1 MLRKRLMSSLLALI
15 LLAAPAALAATTFDV
30 DAPHTTVLFSIR
42 HLVTEVQGKFT
53 KFSGTIFYDA
63 KIPEKSLVEF
73 TVDAASINTSN
84 DKRDGHLR
92 SADFFDVEKFP
103 ALTFKSEKVKPKGKD
118 HLEVTGVFTMRGVS
132 KTITVPV
139 KILGVIESKDWG
151 TKGGFST
158 TFVINRKDFGMNWNK
173 ALDVGG
179 LVLGDDVTVTLNVE
193 ANGKAAAN

>member
-1 MLRKRLMSSLLALI
+1 MSSLLALV

-30 DAPHTTVLFSIR
+30 DAPHTSVLFSIR

-53 KFSGTIFYDA
+53 KFNGAIVYDA
-63 KIPEKSLVEF
+63 KNPGNSSVEF
-73 TVDAASINTSN
+73 TVDAASIDTANG
-84 DKRDGHLR
+84 KRDDHLR
-92 SADFFDVEKFP
+92 SADFFDVAQFP
-103 ALTFKSEKVKPKGKD
+103 ALAFKSEKVKAKGKD
-118 HLEVTGVFTMRGVS
+118 QLEVTGVFTMRGVS
-132 KTITVPV
+132 KTITVPA

-151 TKGGFST
+151 TKAGFSAS
-158 TFVINRKDFGMNWNK
+158 FVINRKDFGMSWNK